1 MPKIWLPL
9 SAAPKHAVR
18 DDREELLQR
27 LRDIQ
32 VAIPGAGSMETAQL
46 RDLVQWQEERARE
59 DARKALLRPV
69 NQPKKLSRSEVLI
82 GLKEYYHQ
90 YIIPRR
96 ENRKRLY

>member
-32 VAIPGAGSMETAQL
+32 VAIPGAGSMEIQQL
-46 RDLVQWQEERARE
+46 RDLVQWQEERAKE
-59 DARKALLRPV
+59 DERKALLRPV
-69 NQPKKLSRSEVLI
+69 NQPKKLSRTEVI
-82 GLKEYYHQ
+82 EGLREYYHQ
-90 YIIPRR
+90 YLIPRR

>member
-9 SAAPKHAVR
+9 SAAPKHAAR
-18 DDREELLQR
+18 DEREELQQR

-32 VAIPGAGSMETAQL
+32 VAIPGAGTMETPQL
-46 RDLVQWQEERARE
+46 RDLVQWQEERAKE

>member
-9 SAAPKHAVR
+9 SAAPKHAAR
-18 DDREELLQR
+18 DEREELLQR

-46 RDLVQWQEERARE
+46 RDL
-59 DARKALLRPV
+59 LRPV
-69 NQPKKLSRSEVLI
+69 NQPKKLSRTEVLI